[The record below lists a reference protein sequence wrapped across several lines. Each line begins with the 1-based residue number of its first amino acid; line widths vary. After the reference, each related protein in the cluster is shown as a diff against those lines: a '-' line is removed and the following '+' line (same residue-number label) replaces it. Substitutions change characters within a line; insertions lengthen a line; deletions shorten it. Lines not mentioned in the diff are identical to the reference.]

1 MNTIIQS
8 LLALQ
13 ELLRQRRPATPE
25 QKAAAEL
32 LRERIPTPILAHFD
46 RLIAGGRNGV
56 SLVRN
61 VVCAGC
67 HMRVPI
73 GTAASLANPIDV
85 HLCENCG
92 SYLSLAPAETEETPV
107 APVIAKPVA
116 VRKTRKKLVAV

>member
-1 MNTIIQS
+1 MNPIIRS

-13 ELLRQRRPATPE
+13 ELLKQHRPASAD

-32 LRERIPTPILAHFD
+32 LRAQIPTPILAHFD
-46 RLIAGGRNGV
+46 RMVAGGRNGV

-61 VVCAGC
+61 GVCCGC

-73 GTAASLANPIDV
+73 GTAASLANPNDI

-92 SYLSLAPAETEETPV
+92 SYLALSPEELEAPAPV
-107 APVIAKPVA
+107 AAVEKPVA
-116 VRKTRKKLVAV
+116 VRRSRKKLVAA

>member
-1 MNTIIQS
+1 MNSIIRS

-13 ELLRQRRPATPE
+13 ELLRQRHPATPE
-25 QKAAAEL
+25 QKAAAGL

-61 VVCAGC
+61 GVCSGC

-73 GTAASLANPIDV
+73 GTAASLVNQNDV

-92 SYLSLAPAETEETPV
+92 GYLMLAPEEPAETEV
-107 APVIAKPVA
+107 APPAAKPAA

>member
-1 MNTIIQS
+1 MNPITQN

-13 ELLRQRRPATPE
+13 DLLRQRRPASE
-25 QKAAAEL
+25 DQKAAAEL
-32 LRERIPTPILAHFD
+32 VRERIPTPILAHFD

-61 VVCAGC
+61 GVCGGC

-73 GTAASLANPIDV
+73 GTAASLANPNDI

-92 SYLSLAPAETEETPV
+92 SYLALAPEESEQPEAAA
-107 APVIAKPVA
+107 APIKPVA
-116 VRKTRKKLVAV
+116 VRRTRRKLVAV